1 MKQESATSNTRHQG
15 FVCNRLKDLMKGIRS
30 IACRQI
36 SLSQRGPA
44 FLATSGTTVKE
55 PERDVGDTMNLSP
68 EQLLIEAVTKATGGY
83 DHGEVYK
90 NMTYGLAGEKR
101 YQFARAT
108 SGLYKIESNH
118 QKDYKCGGQ
127 LPVCGTPQ
135 RDRYEE
141 RDPSAHQQDTLQRE
155 QPINSDEETR
165 NFDRLREWLDGVPLD
180 HGDWRAD
187 TEEDGED
194 ERLSDDINEH
204 LNDHINRVTRDYRPG
219 ETIARIK
226 DVMDGGPRYHRARQ
240 SEENNRATGNDQAA
254 VNYSVNSNH
263 QGPSDNHCAFQYG
276 HETWVNSSSD
286 QRAAYEHQ
294 HHELYYHAR

>member
-1 MKQESATSNTRHQG
+1 MKQESAISNPGHQG
-15 FVCNRLKDLMKGIRS
+15 FVRNRLKDLMKGIKS
-30 IACRQI
+30 TACWQI
-36 SLSQRGPA
+36 SLSNRSPA
-44 FLATSGTTVKE
+44 FLATSGNTAKE
-55 PERDVGDTMNLSP
+55 PERDVGDTMDMIP
-68 EQLLIEAVTKATGGY
+68 ARLLIEAINKVTRGY

-101 YQFARAT
+101 YQLARAS
-108 SGLYKIESNH
+108 SGFDKIESDQ
-118 QKDYKCGGQ
+118 QKDYKSGGQ
-127 LPVCGTPQ
+127 LSVCNTPQ
-135 RDRYEE
+135 RNRYEE
-141 RDPSAHQQDTLQRE
+141 RDRSAHYQDTIQRD
-155 QPINSDEETR
+155 QPIDFDEETR

-180 HGDWRAD
+180 RGDWRAD

-194 ERLSDDINEH
+194 EWLSDDINRH

-226 DVMDGGPRYHRARQ
+226 DVMDGGHRYHRARQ

-263 QGPSDNHCAFQYG
+263 QGPSDSHRAFQYG

>member
-36 SLSQRGPA
+36 SLSNRGPA

-55 PERDVGDTMNLSP
+55 PERDVGDTMNMSP

-83 DHGEVYK
+83 DHGAVYK
-90 NMTYGLAGEKR
+90 NMTYGLASEKR
-101 YQFARAT
+101 YRLARAS
-108 SGLYKIESNH
+108 SGLYKIESDQ
-118 QKDYKCGGQ
+118 QKDYKSGGQ
-127 LPVCGTPQ
+127 LSVCITPQ
-135 RDRYEE
+135 RNRYEE
-141 RDPSAHQQDTLQRE
+141 RDRFAHYQDTLQRD
-155 QPINSDEETR
+155 QPINFDEETR

-194 ERLSDDINEH
+194 ERLSDEINRR

-226 DVMDGGPRYHRARQ
+226 DVMDGGHRYHRARQ
-240 SEENNRATGNDQAA
+240 SEENNRATGNDQAT

-263 QGPSDNHCAFQYG
+263 QGPSDSHCAFQYG

-286 QRAAYEHQ
+286 QRVAYEHQ

>member
-1 MKQESATSNTRHQG
+1 MEQNPATSNPGHEGYLR
-15 FVCNRLKDLMKGIRS
+15 NRLKDLMKGIKSTARWQTS
-30 IACRQI
+30 
-36 SLSQRGPA
+36 SFNRGSVLVA
-44 FLATSGTTVKE
+44 ASRTRVKE
-55 PERDVGDTMNLSP
+55 NEFDVKDTTYMSP

-83 DHGEVYK
+83 DHGAVYK
-90 NMTYGLAGEKR
+90 NMTYGLASEKR
-101 YQFARAT
+101 YRLARAS
-108 SGLYKIESNH
+108 SGLYKIESDQ
-118 QKDYKCGGQ
+118 QKDYKSGGQ
-127 LPVCGTPQ
+127 LSVCNIPQ
-135 RDRYEE
+135 RNRYEE
-141 RDPSAHQQDTLQRE
+141 RNRSAHYQDTIQRD
-155 QPINSDEETR
+155 QPITFDEETR
-165 NFDRLREWLDGVPLD
+165 NFHRLREWLDVVPLD

-194 ERLSDDINEH
+194 ERLSDDINRH

-226 DVMDGGPRYHRARQ
+226 DVMDGGHRYHRARQ

-263 QGPSDNHCAFQYG
+263 QGLSDSHCAFQYG
-276 HETWVNSSSD
+276 HEPWVNSSSD

>member
-1 MKQESATSNTRHQG
+1 MKQENATSNLGHQG
-15 FVCNRLKDLMKGIRS
+15 YMRNRLKHLMKGFKSTAR
-30 IACRQI
+30 RQI
-36 SLSQRGPA
+36 SLSNRVPA
-44 FLATSGTTVKE
+44 FLATNETTVKE
-55 PERDVGDTMNLSP
+55 PERDTGDIMDMSP
-68 EQLLIEAVTKATGGY
+68 DRLLMEAINKVTRGY

-108 SGLYKIESNH
+108 SGLYKIESDH

-141 RDPSAHQQDTLQRE
+141 RDPSAHHQDTLQRE
-155 QPINSDEETR
+155 QPINFDEETK
-165 NFDRLREWLDGVPLD
+165 NLDRLCEWLDSVPLD
-180 HGDWRAD
+180 HAALSTD
-187 TEEDGED
+187 TEEDGEN
-194 ERLSDDINEH
+194 EKPSDLIKRH
-204 LNDHINRVTRDYRPG
+204 LNDDINRVTRDYRPG
-219 ETIARIK
+219 ETIAQIK
-226 DVMDGGPRYHRARQ
+226 DVMDGGHRYHRARQ

-263 QGPSDNHCAFQYG
+263 QGPSDSHCAFQYG

>member
-36 SLSQRGPA
+36 SLSNRGSA

-55 PERDVGDTMNLSP
+55 PERDVGDTMNMSP

-83 DHGEVYK
+83 DHGAVYK
-90 NMTYGLAGEKR
+90 NMTYGLASEKR
-101 YQFARAT
+101 YRLARAS
-108 SGLYKIESNH
+108 SGLYKMESDQ
-118 QKDYKCGGQ
+118 QKDYKSGGQ
-127 LPVCGTPQ
+127 LSVCNSRQ
-135 RDRYEE
+135 RNRYEE
-141 RDPSAHQQDTLQRE
+141 RDRSAHHQDSIQRD
-155 QPINSDEETR
+155 QPINFDEETA
-165 NFDRLREWLDGVPLD
+165 NFDRIREWLDSVPLD
-180 HGDWRAD
+180 HGALSTN

-194 ERLSDDINEH
+194 ETLSDDINRH

-226 DVMDGGPRYHRARQ
+226 DIMDGGHRYHRARQ

-254 VNYSVNSNH
+254 VNYSVDSNH
-263 QGPSDNHCAFQYG
+263 QGPSDSHCAFQYG

>member
-1 MKQESATSNTRHQG
+1 
-15 FVCNRLKDLMKGIRS
+15 MKGIRS

-36 SLSQRGPA
+36 SLSNRGPA
-44 FLATSGTTVKE
+44 FLATSGTTFKE
-55 PERDVGDTMNLSP
+55 PERDVGNTMNMSP

-83 DHGEVYK
+83 DHGAVYK
-90 NMTYGLAGEKR
+90 NMTYGLASEKR
-101 YQFARAT
+101 YRLARAS
-108 SGLYKIESNH
+108 SGLYKIESDQ
-118 QKDYKCGGQ
+118 QKDYKSGGQ
-127 LPVCGTPQ
+127 LSVCITPQ
-135 RDRYEE
+135 RNRYEE
-141 RDPSAHQQDTLQRE
+141 RDRFAHYQDTLQRD
-155 QPINSDEETR
+155 QPINFDEETR

-194 ERLSDDINEH
+194 ERLSDDINRH

-226 DVMDGGPRYHRARQ
+226 DVMDAGHRYHRARQ

-263 QGPSDNHCAFQYG
+263 QGPSDSHCAFQFG